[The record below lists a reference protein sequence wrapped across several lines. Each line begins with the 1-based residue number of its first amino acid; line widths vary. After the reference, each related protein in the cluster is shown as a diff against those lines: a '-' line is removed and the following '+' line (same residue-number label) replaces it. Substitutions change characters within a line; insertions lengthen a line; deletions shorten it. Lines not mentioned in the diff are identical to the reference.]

1 MYPASFEYFAP
12 ETLEEALSIFAGRGR
27 RYLAEVNRT

>member
-12 ETLEEALSIFAGRGR
+12 SSLDEAVEVLERFGGDAKP
-27 RYLAEVNRT
+27 